1 MNTFRNKH
9 LKNEL
14 NPKSAYY
21 ECLRSCEIN
30 PDSDPLWSDEE
41 DCDTK
46 CLRSLALK
54 EGYRYLKARYIKYS
68 G

>member
-46 CLRSLALK
+46 CLRNLALK